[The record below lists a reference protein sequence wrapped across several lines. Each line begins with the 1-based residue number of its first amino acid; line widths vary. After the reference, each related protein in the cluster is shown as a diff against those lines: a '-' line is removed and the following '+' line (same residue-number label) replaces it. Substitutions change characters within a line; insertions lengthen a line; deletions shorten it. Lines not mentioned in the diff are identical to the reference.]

1 MCITSC
7 LCVCRTAAFL
17 MKHLA
22 YMSMHDAKT
31 GMNSKNLAIVW
42 APNLLKYFCPR
53 LLHNVFSCD
62 KTIRMLFCWQVLK
75 KLHAFALC
83 QLFWLLQF
91 CCSCINGVMMDAF
104 WAACL
109 FNAQIKGWYTVVSA
123 CIYVLHGMRPGLAT
137 DDNNFVNVIY
147 RYCMF
152 LIAASA
158 TAGGG
163 SAVVTA
169 RCLPGDE

>member
-1 MCITSC
+1 MTKCHAADEQLFCHRTYARSVKYCNCKCSLTMCITSC

-75 KLHAFALC
+75 KLHAFTLC

-104 WAACL
+104 
-109 FNAQIKGWYTVVSA
+109 
-123 CIYVLHGMRPGLAT
+123 
-137 DDNNFVNVIY
+137 
-147 RYCMF
+147 
-152 LIAASA
+152 
-158 TAGGG
+158 
-163 SAVVTA
+163 
-169 RCLPGDE
+169 